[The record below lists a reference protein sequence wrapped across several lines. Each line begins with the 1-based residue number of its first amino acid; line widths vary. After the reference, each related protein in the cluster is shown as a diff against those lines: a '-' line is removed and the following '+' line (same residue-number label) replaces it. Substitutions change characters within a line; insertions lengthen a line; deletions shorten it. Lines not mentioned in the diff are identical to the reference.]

1 MKEEASKDD
10 DDIEIIETPQCPQK
24 YTSIRP
30 KPLESMLKKNVPVA
44 SPPPEPQA
52 VLPPEPQAVLP
63 PELPAAPTTLP
74 SAGLPFVIFDPKQP
88 VAGPSITS
96 PNAMYR
102 LSSSI
107 DGT

>member
-10 DDIEIIETPQCPQK
+10 DDIEIIETPQCPPK

-30 KPLESMLKKNVPVA
+30 KPLESMLKKSVPVA

-52 VLPPEPQAVLP
+52 VLPPETL
-63 PELPAAPTTLP
+63 AAPATLQ
-74 SAGLPFVIFDPKQP
+74 SAGLPFVIFDPNAKPP
-88 VAGPSITS
+88 VAGTSIPS
-96 PNAMYR
+96 PNTMFR
-102 LSSSI
+102 LSSPI